1 LAGWV
6 SAGVSGADAQ
16 GPWDAGTT
24 DEPPTQPVHG
34 ETTRWQSLE
43 AAAAAAGISVL
54 AHSHVG
60 AASWNRISQ
69 IATTSPPHP
78 LCASFLKIQ
87 GLDHRTAASP
97 SHAGAV
103 HLVSPFSSD
112 EIARGSRW
120 EVTQACGD

>member
-1 LAGWV
+1 M

-34 ETTRWQSLE
+34 ETTRWQSME

-60 AASWNRISQ
+60 SYQLEHDQPNRHD
-69 IATTSPPHP
+69 IATTS
-78 LCASFLKIQ
+78 LLRELLKIQ

-97 SHAGAV
+97 SHAVAV
-103 HLVSPFSSD
+103 RHVSPFSSD